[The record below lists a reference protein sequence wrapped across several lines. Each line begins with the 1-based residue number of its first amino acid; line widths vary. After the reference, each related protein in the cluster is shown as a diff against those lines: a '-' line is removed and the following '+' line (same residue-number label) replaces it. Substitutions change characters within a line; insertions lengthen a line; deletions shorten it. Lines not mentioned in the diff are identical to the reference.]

1 MSRAIMNNVYPLRKK
16 IRDFGSRKANEAAA
30 LQVKSYWAAKGHD
43 VKVEVIEHGWRCYGI
58 NSDLL
63 NGLPQDVFV
72 KRTTAAAMAK
82 AS

>member
-1 MSRAIMNNVYPLRKK
+1 MNNVYPLRKK

-30 LQVKSYWAAKGHD
+30 LQVKTFWAAKGHD
-43 VKVEVIEHGWRCYGI
+43 VKVEVIDHAQRCYGI
-58 NSDLL
+58 KSDLL

-72 KRTTAAAMAK
+72 KRTAMAK